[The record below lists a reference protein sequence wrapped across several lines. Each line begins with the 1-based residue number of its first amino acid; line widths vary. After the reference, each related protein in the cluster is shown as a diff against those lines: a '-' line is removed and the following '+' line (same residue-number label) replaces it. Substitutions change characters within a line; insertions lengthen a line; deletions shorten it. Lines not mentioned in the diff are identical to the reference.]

1 MKLWG
6 GRFREEMSGEV
17 EEFTSSLAYDARLY
31 MHDIAG
37 SIAHARMLGHTGII
51 DADEAELLV
60 AGLQQVLGEIADEGI
75 RPDTGAEDIHM
86 YVEARLTE
94 LIGPVGKK
102 LHTGRSRNDQV
113 ALDER
118 LFLKEAIP
126 QLTGDLE
133 KLQLVLLEQ
142 AERHRATPLP
152 GYTHM
157 QHAQP
162 VLLAHHLLAYIEMFR
177 RDAERLCDCL
187 KRVDVMPLG
196 SGALAGTTFP
206 IDREFVARELGF
218 AAISANSMDSVSDR
232 DHLVELLSAL
242 SLVMVH
248 LSRLSEEMVLWS
260 SPEFGFVEIGDA
272 FTTGSSIM
280 PQKKNPDVAELVRG
294 RSGRVFGHLM
304 GMLTVLKGLPMTYNR
319 DLQEDKEGLFDAL
332 DTVGTS
338 LSVYAS
344 MIRATEFKPEKMAD
358 ALKADFSDATDVA
371 DYLVRR
377 GMSFREAHE
386 VVGNMVRYCLDERKV
401 LSSLRPDEL
410 QRFSTLF
417 DDTIYDALGTMN
429 IIDARKHPGGTSR
442 ASVTEA
448 LKETSERLRR

>member
-31 MHDIAG
+31 RQDIAG

-51 DADEAELLV
+51 DANEAELLV
-60 AGLQQVLGEIADEGI
+60 AGLQQVLAEVATEGI
-75 RPDTGAEDIHM
+75 RSGTGAEDIHM
-86 YVEARLTE
+86 YVETRLTE

-118 LFLKEAIP
+118 LYLKEIIP
-126 QLTGDLE
+126 QLINDLE
-133 KLQLVLLEQ
+133 KLQLALLEQ
-142 AERHRATPLP
+142 AERYRAVPLP

-187 KRVDVMPLG
+187 KRVDIMPLG

-206 IDREFVARELGF
+206 IDREFVAHELGF

-232 DHLVELLSAL
+232 DYLVELLSAL
-242 SLVMVH
+242 SLIMVH
-248 LSRLSEEMVLWS
+248 LSRLSEEMILWS

-294 RSGRVFGHLM
+294 RCGRVFGHLM
-304 GMLTVLKGLPMTYNR
+304 SMLTVLKGLPMTYNR

-332 DTVGTS
+332 GTVSSS
-338 LSVYAS
+338 LKVYAS
-344 MIRATEFKPEKMAD
+344 MIRATEFKPDKMSE
-358 ALKADFSDATDVA
+358 ALKTDFSDATDVA

-377 GMSFREAHE
+377 GMPFREAHE
-386 VVGNMVRYCLDERKV
+386 AVGNMVRYCLDERKV
-401 LSSLRPDEL
+401 LSSLRLEEM
-410 QRFSTLF
+410 QRFSDLF
-417 DDTIYDALGTMN
+417 DDTIYDVLGTMN
-429 IIDARKHPGGTSR
+429 IIDARKHPGGTAR
-442 ASVTEA
+442 ASVNEA
-448 LKETSERLRR
+448 LKQASERLRQ

>member
-1 MKLWG
+1 
-6 GRFREEMSGEV
+6 
-17 EEFTSSLAYDARLY
+17 
-31 MHDIAG
+31 
-37 SIAHARMLGHTGII
+37 
-51 DADEAELLV
+51 
-60 AGLQQVLGEIADEGI
+60 
-75 RPDTGAEDIHM
+75 
-86 YVEARLTE
+86 
-94 LIGPVGKK
+94 
-102 LHTGRSRNDQV
+102 
-113 ALDER
+113 
-118 LFLKEAIP
+118 
-126 QLTGDLE
+126 
-133 KLQLVLLEQ
+133 
-142 AERHRATPLP
+142 
-152 GYTHM
+152 HM

-162 VLLAHHLLAYIEMFR
+162 VLLAHHLLAYIEMFN

-206 IDREFVARELGF
+206 IDREFTARELGF

-242 SLVMVH
+242 SLIMVH

-332 DTVGTS
+332 DTVGAS
-338 LSVYAS
+338 LAVYAS

-386 VVGNMVRYCLDERKV
+386 VVGNMVRYCLDERKA

-429 IIDARKHPGGTSR
+429 IIDARKHPGGTAR

-448 LKETSERLRR
+448 LKETSERLRRG